1 MGMAMFGERLLRA
14 RKAAGLSLRDLAAQV
29 DLSHAAIKKYEDGA
43 AMPSSDVL
51 LRLAKALGV
60 RSEYFFRPLTP
71 ALEFV
76 EFRKRSSLPKKREA
90 RISHLILDQIERRLE
105 LEALFPKP
113 PISQFRVVDGLPAL
127 ISTYAAIEEIA
138 DQVRARWDLGSD
150 SIPDVIDLLESRGIR
165 VFMVDIDGDSKFDG
179 LQATV
184 AGGPVIVVADHWPG
198 DRQRFTLIH
207 ELGHLMI
214 HDRLATGLDEEKA
227 CNRFAGAF
235 LLPGSAVRQE
245 LGEHRTSLE
254 LQELALLKD
263 EFGLS
268 MQAILYR
275 AADLGVISQSYF
287 QHCMRS
293 FKLKGWNR
301 KEPGSEYKKEVAHLF
316 QQMLFH
322 ALAEDYIGE
331 SKAAELLGMPMAEF
345 RSLRS
350 MENVV
355 APGRQ

>member
-1 MGMAMFGERLLRA
+1 
-14 RKAAGLSLRDLAAQV
+14 
-29 DLSHAAIKKYEDGA
+29 
-43 AMPSSDVL
+43 
-51 LRLAKALGV
+51 
-60 RSEYFFRPLTP
+60 
-71 ALEFV
+71 
-76 EFRKRSSLPKKREA
+76 
-90 RISHLILDQIERRLE
+90 
-105 LEALFPKP
+105 
-113 PISQFRVVDGLPAL
+113 
-127 ISTYAAIEEIA
+127 
-138 DQVRARWDLGSD
+138 
-150 SIPDVIDLLESRGIR
+150 
-165 VFMVDIDGDSKFDG
+165 MVDIDGDNKFDG

-184 AGGPVIVVADHWPG
+184 AGGPVIVVGDHWPG

-275 AADLGVISQSYF
+275 AADLGIISPSYF

-316 QQMLFH
+316 QQMIFH

-350 MENVV
+350 MENVG